1 MPENNKKLP
10 QKVIDYLTKAGVPH
24 NIIEHKTVYTAYDA
38 AMTMGK
44 KLEEIAKSLVV
55 KADKDY
61 FLVILPANKSL
72 DLEKVKKNIS
82 KLRQK
87 DVKMLKIPGEK
98 IMKEALKLKDE
109 TVSAFGQLHKLPVIM
124 DKALT
129 KAKKAIF
136 SSGGVNHSI
145 EMEIKD
151 FLNLE
156 KASEGSFSVAK
167 KIKKSAKN
175 KSVIKK
181 KNGAKKGWTVNS
193 EKVISRK
200 P

>member
-1 MPENNKKLP
+1 MPENKKKLP
-10 QKVIDYLTKAGVPH
+10 QKVVDYLMKAGVPH

-61 FLVILPANKSL
+61 YMVLLPANKNL
-72 DLEKVKKNIS
+72 DLDKVKKNIG

-87 DVKMLKIPGEK
+87 DVKVIKIPGEK
-98 IMKEALKLKDE
+98 IMKEALKLKDD

-124 DKALT
+124 DKALS

-145 EMEIKD
+145 EMKIKD

-156 KASEGSFSVAK
+156 KASEGSFSVVK
-167 KIKKSAKN
+167 KIKKTKKPVKKVVKKK
-175 KSVIKK
+175 KSVKK
-181 KNGAKKGWTVNS
+181 
-193 EKVISRK
+193 
-200 P
+200 